1 MSPVAKDGESNS
13 KGGGERS
20 KGMGTTLVTTKV
32 DNGRPISKPITTPIY
47 HTSTYLVESCESA
60 LDQSLNGYL
69 YGRLG
74 APNAEEVETTMAA
87 VEQGAGAVMFSSG
100 MAAIS
105 NTLLC
110 FLQPGDHMVV
120 ASSLYSGTQTFITH
134 YLTKF
139 GVDVTFLDAVDDG
152 IDAYARAT
160 KENTKMY
167 YGETI
172 SNPMMKLLDLQEF
185 GKLGGEKGI
194 MTVVDSTFSTPI
206 NQVHVSLISKS

>member
-87 VEQGAGAVMFSSG
+87 VEQGAGAVMFSSEIG
-100 MAAIS
+100 
-105 NTLLC
+105 
-110 FLQPGDHMVV
+110 
-120 ASSLYSGTQTFITH
+120 
-134 YLTKF
+134 
-139 GVDVTFLDAVDDG
+139 
-152 IDAYARAT
+152 RA
-160 KENTKMY
+160 
-167 YGETI
+167 
-172 SNPMMKLLDLQEF
+172 
-185 GKLGGEKGI
+185 
-194 MTVVDSTFSTPI
+194 
-206 NQVHVSLISKS
+206 HV